1 MAAALARW
9 QQAHK
14 QTEHLLRSAK
24 LLVVYGEL
32 LAQPGNGAALW
43 FDWAAHSFFS
53 GAALQLPAV
62 SESRLLPPSP

>member
-32 LAQPGNGAALW
+32 FAQPGNGAALW
-43 FDWAAHSFFS
+43 LDWAAHSFFS
-53 GAALQLPAV
+53 EAALWLRAV
-62 SESRLLPPSP
+62 CESRTVRPLI